1 VTPEGR
7 VKEEVKKLLKEYGV
21 YRFMP
26 VQTGMGA
33 PGLDFFCCYKGRF
46 FAIETK
52 TMGGRPTPRQRKT
65 MDEIE
70 AAGGA
75 TFLVDGGE
83 SLYALDKWLRD
94 VDTVQRILGRTS

>member
-1 VTPEGR
+1 
-7 VKEEVKKLLKEYGV
+7 
-21 YRFMP
+21 
-26 VQTGMGA
+26 
-33 PGLDFFCCYKGRF
+33 
-46 FAIETK
+46 
-52 TMGGRPTPRQRKT
+52 MGGRPTPRQRKT